1 MVLDCVWGCV
11 RACIRTCIHTYTHTH
26 THTHI
31 RGNPG
36 GLLSSAVGVA
46 EAFLPQGTTIVE
58 TRGRAAAEASA
69 TSGPTNIAVRDSKL
83 PAQPAA
89 LLSSAEDARE
99 PSGADWRYTTTRPP
113 IIDPSVRVVVL
124 TDARCALSVYMACS
138 LHTPGAPC
146 VLSINMPC
154 CTDVHSAYL
163 RLT

>member
-1 MVLDCVWGCV
+1 MLWIPGRRWSELLSSLLASLPINASKPLCSTSGDSGVCVCVCVWCV
-11 RACIRTCIHTYTHTH
+11 CARALVCIHTYVYLHTRTHTH
-26 THTHI
+26 THTYTHI

-69 TSGPTNIAVRDSKL
+69 TSGPTNIAVRDSQL

-99 PSGADWRYTTTRPP
+99 PSGADWRYTTTRYVPN
-113 IIDPSVRVVVL
+113 VYL
-124 TDARCALSVYMACS
+124 T
-138 LHTPGAPC
+138 
-146 VLSINMPC
+146 
-154 CTDVHSAYL
+154 CT
-163 RLT
+163 